1 MAHRTLAF
9 RCVLT
14 PQMSWASAKWPTAFP
29 SHLSLAQQGAA
40 ARDGRR

>member
-9 RCVLT
+9 RCALT
-14 PQMSWASAKWPTAFP
+14 QSAKWPTAFL
-29 SHLSLAQQGAA
+29 SHLCLARRDA

>member
-9 RCVLT
+9 RCALT

-29 SHLSLAQQGAA
+29 SHLSLAQLDA